1 MASTDSHGPNLRR
14 VSILARWMLGGWN
27 ALEAPASD
35 QITSY
40 EVRLRLALRLLLVT
54 ALKLTVL
61 CSPISAGHMV
71 VTVVDSLSGEPVE
84 GVEVRQLPR
93 GSQNAGAPSVVG
105 KRVPCTPTLLTSG
118 WCYRV
123 CSSGENT
130 GRGDG

>member
-14 VSILARWMLGGWN
+14 VSISARWMLGGWN

-40 EVRLRLALRLLLVT
+40 EVRHSSSPAAPADP

-84 GVEVRQLPR
+84 GVEVRLLPR

-118 WCYRV
+118 WCCRV
-123 CSSGENT
+123 CGSGDNT

>member
-1 MASTDSHGPNLRR
+1 
-14 VSILARWMLGGWN
+14 MLGGWN

-40 EVRLRLALRLLLVT
+40 EVRLRLALRLLLIT
-54 ALKLTVL
+54 AL
-61 CSPISAGHMV
+61 CSLISAGHMV

-123 CSSGENT
+123 CGSGENT